1 MKQRWGKGG
10 QEVLLWGEKNPFFL
24 RLGQKVTDRD
34 RGGVRRRCNRGDR
47 EWGRRRS
54 REKGQAP
61 G

>member
-1 MKQRWGKGG
+1 M
-10 QEVLLWGEKNPFFL
+10 GEKNPFFL